1 MGFLEENQWR
11 SLAEAHRARV
21 APTVEAHRARKSRG
35 EKHAVLDFLWEYY
48 SFRPAQLEKWSA
60 GAGVV
65 LENGARCGM
74 FSSRE
79 YSQDVNDAWLDA
91 RNLPAAR
98 REALLHIAQLL
109 EKTAAHPPFLGCFGL
124 HEWAML
130 YRCDTARHAQLPL
143 RLSPRDIENVVEES
157 GVRCTHFDAFRFFT
171 PDAAPLNLLP
181 LRRETQS
188 EFEQPGCLH
197 ANMDLYKWA
206 HKFSPFIGSEIV
218 FDTFELARD
227 ARVLDMRATP
237 YDLSD
242 YDLAPVKIE
251 TPAGRREYSQM
262 QRDIAVRAAPLRARV
277 LAAYR
282 ALIVGTKT
290 ATVR

>member
-1 MGFLEENQWR
+1 M
-11 SLAEAHRARV
+11 AEAHRERV
-21 APTVEAHRARKSRG
+21 APITEAHRVRKSRG

-60 GAGVV
+60 GVGVV
-65 LENGARCGM
+65 LGNGATCEL
-74 FSSRE
+74 FSGRE
-79 YSQDVNDAWLDA
+79 YSQGENDAWLDA
-91 RNLPAAR
+91 RSLPAAR
-98 REALLHIAQLL
+98 RESVFPIAKLL
-109 EKTAAHPPFLGCFGL
+109 EKTAARPQFLGCFGL

-130 YRCDTARHAQLPL
+130 YRCDAARHAQLPL
-143 RLSPRDIENVVEES
+143 RLSPREIEDVVEES

-206 HKFSPFIGSEIV
+206 HKFAPFIGSEIV
-218 FDTFELARD
+218 FDAFELARD
-227 ARVLDMRATP
+227 ARILDMRATP

-242 YDLAPVKIE
+242 YDLTPVKIE
-251 TPAGRREYSQM
+251 TPEGRREYSQM
-262 QRDIAVRAAPLRARV
+262 QREIAERAAPIRARV
-277 LAAYR
+277 LGAYR
-282 ALIVGTKT
+282 ALIAGTET
-290 ATVR
+290 AIAR